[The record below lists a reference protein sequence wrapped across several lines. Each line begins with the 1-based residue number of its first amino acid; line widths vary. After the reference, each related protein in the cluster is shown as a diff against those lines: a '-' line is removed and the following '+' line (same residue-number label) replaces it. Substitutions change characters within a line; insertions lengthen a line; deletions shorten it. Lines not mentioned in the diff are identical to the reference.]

1 MPTLD
6 WLNRASAFTT
16 AAKVPYRLLEQVS
29 AHTSNAENAI
39 NLIATKATNTPAKGK
54 NSTQNG
60 LNFTPVRPE
69 LVEESKASTSSA
81 RTGVFDNLLIQGDN
95 LEALKALLPFYRGQV
110 KCIFIDPPYNTKSA
124 FEHYDDNLEHAQW
137 LSLMLPRLQL
147 LRELLREDGSI
158 WVTID
163 DNEGH
168 YLKVLMDE
176 VFGRGNFVCNVLWQK
191 RTSTDNRLRLGDAH
205 DHILVYKKNN
215 ALKENF
221 NQLPVNLERAKD
233 FKNPDN
239 DPRGAWA
246 STDFT
251 GMTGHATPNQFY
263 TVIAPNGTAHP
274 PPDGRC
280 WALAESTFLKL
291 IADNRVWFGRDGKA
305 RPRLKRYLSEMEGQ
319 NSWSWWA
326 NAEVGHN
333 QEAKKEINELFGADN
348 AFDTPKPERLL
359 QRILNIATN
368 EGDLVLDSFL
378 GSGTTAAVAHKM
390 GRRWIGIEMGEH
402 AATHCLP
409 RLQKVLDGEQGG
421 ISKAVNWTGGGA
433 FRFLRLGEAVFDDR
447 GRINPAVRFATLA
460 AFIWQQ
466 DTGTALDLAAS
477 KPGTPHIG
485 THYIFNSSLSN
496 EYAGYNQIEPLK
508 QGETADLA
516 FDSVRPELVEGF
528 AEASTGSART
538 VEDVVRTA
546 LDAPQTPKG
555 TAYYLL
561 YNGILGD
568 KRPASG
574 NVLTR
579 EVLAAL
585 LELHA
590 KVLADAPVG
599 AELDLVVYGEA
610 CRLGEERLKQ
620 AKVTFRHIPYDVR
633 AR

>member
-29 AHTSNAENAI
+29 AHTSNTENATI
-39 NLIATKATNTPAKGK
+39 LIASQALNTPATAINTSK
-54 NSTQNG
+54 NG
-60 LNFTPVRPE
+60 LNT
-69 LVEESKASTSSA
+69 
-81 RTGVFDNLLIQGDN
+81 DNLLIQGDN

-137 LSLMLPRLQL
+137 LSMMLPRLQL

-176 VFGRGNFVCNVLWQK
+176 VFGRGNFVASVTWQK
-191 RTSTDNRLRLGDAH
+191 TTSVH
-205 DHILVYKKNN
+205 NN
-215 ALKENF
+215 AVFLSSSSDLVHVYGKNINELILKRIPRSDRN
-221 NQLPVNLERAKD
+221 ASD
-233 FKNPDN
+233 YTNPDN
-239 DPRGAWA
+239 DPRGAWSSSPLHVSLTSGQRGA
-246 STDFT
+246 QFARSGTSSGLFPLINPHGIEVFPPSGRAWGYSLESFATMHAEGRIWWGKDGNNQPRMKRFLTEQTDGVVST
-251 GMTGHATPNQFY
+251 
-263 TVIAPNGTAHP
+263 TV
-274 PPDGRC
+274 
-280 WALAESTFLKL
+280 W
-291 IADNRVWFGRDGKA
+291 
-305 RPRLKRYLSEMEGQ
+305 LSED
-319 NSWSWWA
+319 
-326 NAEVGHN
+326 VGHN
-333 QEAKKEINELFGADN
+333 QEAKAEMLTLRVNETAELFA
-348 AFDTPKPERLL
+348 TPKPERLI
-359 QRILNIATN
+359 QRILHIASN

-421 ISKAVNWTGGGA
+421 ISKAVNWAGGGG
-433 FRFLRLGEAVFDDR
+433 FRFMRLGEPVFDDR

-460 AFIWQQ
+460 AFVWQQ

-477 KPGTPHIG
+477 QPGTPHIG
-485 THYIFNSSLSN
+485 TNYIFNSALGN
-496 EYAGYNQIEPLK
+496 KYAGYSQIEPLK
-508 QGETADLA
+508 QGETGDLA
-516 FDSVRPELVEGF
+516 FQAPPELPEPAPEV
-528 AEASTGSART
+528 
-538 VEDVVRTA
+538 
-546 LDAPQTPKG
+546 PQTPKG

-579 EVLAAL
+579 DVLAAL
-585 LELHA
+585 LDLHA
-590 KVLADAPVG
+590 KVLADAPEG
-599 AELDLVVYGEA
+599 AELDLIVYGEA

>member
-6 WLNRASAFTT
+6 WLNRASAFST

-29 AHTSNAENAI
+29 AHTSSPEDTT
-39 NLIATKATNTPAKGK
+39 NLIAAQAINTPARGK
-54 NSTQNG
+54 NGTQNG
-60 LNFTPVRPE
+60 IN
-69 LVEESKASTSSA
+69 S
-81 RTGVFDNLLIQGDN
+81 DNLLIQGDN

-137 LSLMLPRLQL
+137 LSMMLPRLQL
-147 LRELLREDGSI
+147 LRELLCEDGSI

-176 VFGRGNFVCNVLWQK
+176 VFGRGNFVANVIWEKVFATKNSAQHL
-191 RTSTDNRLRLGDAH
+191 SVDH
-205 DHILVYKKNN
+205 DHILVYGKN
-215 ALKENF
+215 AESWV
-221 NQLPVNLERAKD
+221 PNLMPRTEKQD
-233 FKNPDN
+233 SIYKNVDN
-239 DPRGAWA
+239 DPRGIWTSDNLTARNSYSLGIYPVTNPA
-246 STDFT
+246 
-251 GMTGHATPNQFY
+251 GR
-263 TVIAPNGTAHP
+263 VIPGP
-274 PPDGRC
+274 PPGTFWRVSK
-280 WALAESTFLKL
+280 AKLESLD
-291 IADNRVWFGRDGKA
+291 ADNRIWWGKDGNGV
-305 RPRLKRYLSEMEGQ
+305 PRLKRFLSDVQQGIVPRTF
-319 NSWSWWA
+319 WPYT
-326 NAEVGHN
+326 EVGHT
-333 QEAKKEINELFGADN
+333 QEAKKEAVSLFELDVFG
-348 AFDTPKPERLL
+348 TPKPERLM
-359 QRILNIATN
+359 QRILHIATK

-378 GSGTTAAVAHKM
+378 GSGTTTAVAHKM

-409 RLQKVLDGEQGG
+409 RLQKVLNGEQGG
-421 ISKAVNWTGGGA
+421 ISKVVNWAGGGG
-433 FRFLRLGEAVFDDR
+433 FRFMRLGEAVFDDR

-460 AFIWQQ
+460 AFVWQQ

-485 THYIFNSSLSN
+485 THYIFNSTLGN
-496 EYAGYNQIEPLK
+496 KYTGYSQIETLK

-516 FDSVRPELVEGF
+516 FQAPPEPPEP
-528 AEASTGSART
+528 APEI
-538 VEDVVRTA
+538 
-546 LDAPQTPKG
+546 PQTPKG

-590 KVLADAPVG
+590 KVLADAPEG
-599 AELDLVVYGEA
+599 AELDLIVYGEA

>member
-6 WLNRASAFTT
+6 WLNRAAAFTT

-29 AHTSNAENAI
+29 AHTSSPANTI
-39 NLIATKATNTPAKGK
+39 NSIAPQAVNTPARGQNSAK
-54 NSTQNG
+54 NGINT
-60 LNFTPVRPE
+60 
-69 LVEESKASTSSA
+69 
-81 RTGVFDNLLIQGDN
+81 DNLLIQGDN

-137 LSLMLPRLQL
+137 LSMMLPRLHL

-215 ALKENF
+215 TLKENF

-251 GMTGHATPNQFY
+251 GMTGHATPSQFY
-263 TVIAPNGTAHP
+263 TVVAPNGTAHP

-291 IADNRVWFGRDGKA
+291 IADNRVWFGKDGTA

-421 ISKAVNWTGGGA
+421 ISKAVGWGVSTLEKPWKGGG
-433 FRFLRLGEAVFDDR
+433 FRFMRLGDTVFDDR

-460 AFIWQQ
+460 AFVWQQ
-466 DTGTALDLAAS
+466 DTGTALDLAMS
-477 KPGTPHIG
+477 KPSTPHIG
-485 THYIFNSSLSN
+485 TNYIFNSNLDN
-496 EYAGYNQIEPLK
+496 EYAGYSQIEPLK
-508 QGETADLA
+508 QGETADLTFQA
-516 FDSVRPELVEGF
+516 PPELPEP
-528 AEASTGSART
+528 APE
-538 VEDVVRTA
+538 
-546 LDAPQTPKG
+546 APQTPKG

-579 EVLAAL
+579 DVLAAL
-585 LELHA
+585 LELHRQ
-590 KVLADAPVG
+590 VLADAPEG

>member
-29 AHTSNAENAI
+29 AHTVSSGNTT
-39 NLIATKATNTPAKGK
+39 NLIATQAINTPARGQ
-54 NSTQNG
+54 NGTQNG
-60 LNFTPVRPE
+60 MNT
-69 LVEESKASTSSA
+69 
-81 RTGVFDNLLIQGDN
+81 DNLLIQGDN

-176 VFGRGNFVCNVLWQK
+176 VFGRGNFIADVSWQK
-191 RTSTDNRLRLGDAH
+191 RVSPDPDSKFLSPTADTLFIYAKSRTTCEFNRLDRTSEMDAR
-205 DHILVYKKNN
+205 Y
-215 ALKENF
+215 ENI
-221 NQLPVNLERAKD
+221 
-233 FKNPDN
+233 DN
-239 DPRGAWA
+239 DPRGAWT
-246 STDFT
+246 SSDLTRREFRERDFYAIKLPS
-251 GMTGHATPNQFY
+251 GREVWPA
-263 TVIAPNGTAHP
+263 NGRSWSV
-274 PPDGRC
+274 PPDSFEELRS
-280 WALAESTFLKL
+280 E
-291 IADNRVWFGRDGKA
+291 NRLWFGASGDSMPRRKRFLTEVRDGIVPTTWWSGEEA
-305 RPRLKRYLSEMEGQ
+305 GRNEEGKR
-319 NSWSWWA
+319 
-326 NAEVGHN
+326 EVKN
-333 QEAKKEINELFGADN
+333 LFPTERDVFA
-348 AFDTPKPERLL
+348 TPKPERLI
-359 QRILNIATN
+359 QRILHIATK
-368 EGDLVLDSFL
+368 ESDLVLDSFL

-433 FRFLRLGEAVFDDR
+433 FRFLRLGDTVFDDR

-466 DTGTALDLAAS
+466 DTGTALNLAAS

-485 THYIFNSSLSN
+485 AHYQFNSYSGN
-496 EYAGYNQIEPLK
+496 EYAGYNQIKPLK
-508 QGETADLA
+508 Q
-516 FDSVRPELVEGF
+516 V
-528 AEASTGSART
+528 
-538 VEDVVRTA
+538 
-546 LDAPQTPKG
+546 G
-555 TAYYLL
+555 TTYYLL

-574 NVLTR
+574 NMLTR

-585 LELHA
+585 LELHRQ
-590 KVLADAPVG
+590 VLAGAPEG

>member
-6 WLNRASAFTT
+6 WLNRSSAFTT

-29 AHTSNAENAI
+29 MHTANPENTTNSIAPQAI
-39 NLIATKATNTPAKGK
+39 NTPANGQ
-54 NSTQNG
+54 NGTQNDA
-60 LNFTPVRPE
+60 N
-69 LVEESKASTSSA
+69 A
-81 RTGVFDNLLIQGDN
+81 DNLLIQGDN

-176 VFGRGNFVCNVLWQK
+176 VFGRGNFVANVVWQK
-191 RTSTDNRLRLGDAH
+191 RFSPNSTAIHLSDSH
-205 DHILVYKKNN
+205 DHVIVFAKTKASWNRNLLARTEKSDSIYK
-215 ALKENF
+215 
-221 NQLPVNLERAKD
+221 NL
-233 FKNPDN
+233 DN
-239 DPRGAWA
+239 DPRGDWTSSDLSARNFY
-246 STDFT
+246 SLGTYPIV
-251 GMTGHATPNQFY
+251 TPAGRQ
-263 TVIAPNGTAHP
+263 VSGP
-274 PPDGRC
+274 PPGRY
-280 WALAESTFLKL
+280 WGVSEKTLDELR
-291 IADNRVWFGRDGKA
+291 ADNRVWWGKTGDGQ
-305 RPRLKRYLSEMEGQ
+305 PRLKRFLHEVQEGVVPQ
-319 NSWSWWA
+319 TVWLNDD
-326 NAEVGHN
+326 VGHT
-333 QEAKKEINELFGADN
+333 QEAKKEVV
-348 AFDTPKPERLL
+348 AFNPVDVFTTPKPERLIQRVL
-359 QRILNIATN
+359 QLATN

-409 RLQKVLDGEQGG
+409 RLQKVLDGEPGG

-433 FRFLRLGEAVFDDR
+433 FRFLRLGETVFDDR

-466 DTGTALDLAAS
+466 DTHTALDLAAS
-477 KPGTPHIG
+477 RPGTPHIG
-485 THYIFNSSLSN
+485 THYQVNSYPGN
-496 EYAGYNQIEPLK
+496 EYAGYSQIKPLK
-508 QGETADLA
+508 QGETGDLA
-516 FDSVRPELVEGF
+516 FQTPAPELPEP
-528 AEASTGSART
+528 
-538 VEDVVRTA
+538 
-546 LDAPQTPKG
+546 APEVAQIPKG

-590 KVLADAPVG
+590 KVLADAPAG
-599 AELDLVVYGEA
+599 AALDLVVYGEA

-620 AKVTFRHIPYDVR
+620 AKVTFKHIPYDVR

>member
-16 AAKVPYRLLEQVS
+16 AAKVPYRLLKQVS
-29 AHTSNAENAI
+29 AHTQNTENTA
-39 NLIATKATNTPAKGK
+39 NLIAPQATNTPAMGK
-54 NSTQNG
+54 NGTHNG
-60 LNFTPVRPE
+60 LNT
-69 LVEESKASTSSA
+69 
-81 RTGVFDNLLIQGDN
+81 DNLLIQGDN

-137 LSLMLPRLQL
+137 LSMMLPRLQL

-176 VFGRGNFVCNVLWQK
+176 VFGRGNFVANALWQK
-191 RTSTDNRLRLGDAH
+191 VYSERMDAIGFSNDH
-205 DHILVYKKNN
+205 DHLFCYSKSRNFVVGRLAKSQN
-215 ALKENF
+215 ATQFKFVDEATGLPYRRRSLRKEEGSES
-221 NQLPVNLERAKD
+221 LR
-233 FKNPDN
+233 
-239 DPRGAWA
+239 
-246 STDFT
+246 TDRPS
-251 GMTGHATPNQFY
+251 MWYP
-263 TVIAPNGTAHP
+263 IAA
-274 PPDGRC
+274 PDGSPVFPVKPDGTEGR
-280 WALAESTFLKL
+280 WRWMAETYQKDNAQTEFVKVKGVWEIYVKQFLNEEADRPPSTLWL
-291 IADNRVWFGRDGKA
+291 N
-305 RPRLKRYLSEMEGQ
+305 E
-319 NSWSWWA
+319 
-326 NAEVGHN
+326 EVGHN
-333 QEAKKEINELFGADN
+333 HEAKLEAQS
-348 AFDTPKPERLL
+348 FDKQSTFTTPKPERLL

-421 ISKAVNWTGGGA
+421 ISKAVNWTGGGG
-433 FRFLRLGEAVFDDR
+433 FRFMRLGEAVFDDR

-460 AFIWQQ
+460 AFVWQQ

-485 THYIFNSSLSN
+485 THYQINSYLGN
-496 EYAGYNQIEPLK
+496 EYDSYSQIEPIN
-508 QGETADLA
+508 QGKNDEQADLA
-516 FDSVRPELVEGF
+516 FDPVRPELVEGF

-538 VEDVVRTA
+538 A
-546 LDAPQTPKG
+546 LEVLQTPKG

-579 EVLAAL
+579 EVLTAL

-590 KVLADAPVG
+590 KVLADAPEG

-620 AKVTFRHIPYDVR
+620 ARVTFRHIPYDVR